1 MDPRTTRKLT
11 EKGQG
16 YFEDEVQRYSIK
28 LARLHRLIDE
38 NILII
43 DQTENQDTLKLTQ
56 ELIKRDFLEYVRIH
70 DVFCEYLNRTNTE
83 DSHMELQ
90 SHMLIYT
97 SIQFKVKEALNSG
110 EKLITEKQP
119 PVLKTENIANSKK
132 TPSRKSRSVKSVHK
146 SSRSHSSST
155 VSDLYVHQKIKAE
168 LARKKL
174 EFVDRESDL
183 MRQRAKVE
191 AEALVQKATIE
202 SQLLRVKAEE
212 DTELAELSVK
222 ILEEE
227 FQESLDNDSEHSD
240 WTTSHTN
247 RYVVNQSLN
256 VEKIGNDNNRLLTP
270 EPEHVAPVRTPY
282 VTTTLPVFPNVS
294 SPPPFLPDN
303 NESITGKLMK
313 AEMSPQVNGHLQ
325 EQFSAENT
333 YVQTTSKDTVNSDSV
348 PDKRLNPSAQ
358 PFEGSCTSN
367 PNALNSHTSPVLNQ
381 AVMDMSN
388 FLTKK
393 SFILE
398 RVKPFV
404 GDSEFYLAWKN
415 TFKEVMKEIDASP
428 SVELD
433 LMIHNLKGQPY
444 EQVKSIKNSNTSDS
458 SLAIKRAWE
467 RLDSYYGSPDRITK
481 ALKNKLND
489 VIEKFDFNNKLDYFR
504 LSDTLNEIS
513 AVKDDPKYCQTL
525 SYFDTAD
532 GVNPVIHKFPRNYQN
547 KWRDKAILFKRNN
560 DVVYPPFSMF
570 CTFVQDM
577 AYVINDPGFDFDNVP
592 QRKTSQRFASQSNSA
607 SQTKSNRQFHRQTVT
622 SNKTSVTEENERIRC
637 AIHNSHHLTSD
648 CNAFRS
654 KSIGEKKD
662 ILRKH
667 GQCFK
672 CCDGKHLSNNCHVYV
687 KCDTC
692 GSRYHCAAMHNNTN
706 RPVQAYGGERS
717 SYDRTS
723 LPHPNTNTDPVSQV
737 NAVCT
742 EVCGNFKGKSCAK
755 IVLISIHHKHSQHPP
770 LSVYAILDEQSNKSL
785 AKPELFEIFDPNT
798 ACESYKLSTCSGSS
812 IVSGRRSH
820 GFVISSLDGQ
830 TTFDLPTLIEC
841 DAIPN
846 NRHEIPTRE
855 VAIYHPHL
863 SKIADLIPPIDDSA
877 NILLLIGRD
886 LLRAHHVLDQIR
898 GTSSQPY
905 AQQLPLG
912 WVIIGEACLDGMH
925 TPSSIDVMKTM
936 ICSQSE
942 ETPVGFF
949 IPCDQ
954 KIHISECVE
963 NNSIFKRTSED
974 NRPSLSVEDRA
985 FLKIMDNGMKKDSS
999 GHWTAPLPFK
1009 EPRPALPTNR
1019 QQAMDRALSL
1029 DRSLQRNPTKMMH
1042 FHEFMKN
1049 LFEAGHVEQAPPLTP
1064 ETECWYLPLF
1074 GVYHPQKK
1082 DKIRGVFDSSAKCD
1096 GLSLNDVLLS
1106 GPDLMNNLYGVL
1118 LRFRRESIA
1127 IMADIE
1133 QMFYC
1138 FMVDA
1143 DHRRYLRFIWHK
1155 DNDFEKPLVDYQMK
1169 VHVFGNSP
1177 SPAVATYGLRKT
1189 ADIAEEKY
1197 GKDMKKFVH
1206 FNFYV
1211 DDALSSH
1218 ATTEEAVSLLQR
1230 TKRALEEH
1238 GHLRLHKIT
1247 SNSKEVLAAFDHQD
1261 LAKDLKNSEF
1271 LADDLPTQRSLG
1283 VCWNLQ
1289 EDFFTFKVN
1298 IGEKP
1303 FTRRGVLSSINSL
1316 FDPLGFVAPV
1326 TIAGKAIL
1334 REAMTSGLDW
1344 DEPLPPDF
1352 IQRWNAW
1359 RSSLSGLEMLCVP
1372 RTYGGVP
1379 ISQAHSTELLVFS
1392 DASTMAIAA
1401 VAYVKLGYGTE
1412 QRLGFIMGK
1421 TKLAPKHGHTI
1432 PRLEL
1437 CAAVLAVELYDLIT
1451 REIDIKFD
1459 NVSFFTDSR
1468 VVIGYIKNESKRFF
1482 TYVANRVDKIRR
1494 LSEPEDWHYIS
1505 TKLNPADEG
1514 TRSVQVKDL
1523 QNSLWLNGPP
1533 VTHELWNNDQEPQ
1546 LCGEE
1551 FDDDSEVKSCK
1562 MEVQPCCNLGSH
1574 RFEKFSTWSKLTQA
1588 ILLIQKVVRWNLL
1601 HKRRNGE
1608 DKNPLTLRAA
1618 ELLIIHVIQHEAFL
1632 DEIIA
1637 LKSGQTVLKTSP
1649 IYDLD
1654 PYLDDTGLLRIGGR
1668 LRRSNLTTQE
1678 KNPIIIPKK
1687 SHVATLLIDHF
1698 HKEVK
1703 HQGRLFTEGAIRSA
1717 GYWIIGCRRQVN
1729 SYLRRCVICKKLRGK
1744 QQQPKMADLAEVRL
1758 QPAPPFSFVGVDVFG
1773 PWGVVT
1779 RNTRGVKAQAKRWAV
1794 IFTCLVIRA
1803 VHIEVLE
1810 EMSSSS
1816 FVNALRRFVALRGE
1830 VRVICSDCGTNF
1842 VGAVKE
1848 LNASVIDVNDNI
1860 LSNFMKKKGIQWKF
1874 NPPHASHMGGSWER
1888 LIGVARKILNSLLLD
1903 AKVTR
1908 LTHEVL
1914 VTLMAEVT
1922 SIINARPLAGIF
1934 YDPQEPY
1941 PLSPATLLTLK
1952 TTHTV
1957 DSFNL
1962 EEFSQKDL
1970 HKNQWRCV
1978 QYLSNCFWKRWKME
1992 YLSSLQQRKKWQKDE
2007 RNLTEG
2013 DLVLLRDNT
2022 LHRNDWPMGI
2032 IEKTHHSDDSRV
2044 RTIEVRVGPERKIY
2058 RRPATEVVLLV
2069 PKEQ

>member
-1 MDPRTTRKLT
+1 
-11 EKGQG
+11 
-16 YFEDEVQRYSIK
+16 
-28 LARLHRLIDE
+28 
-38 NILII
+38 
-43 DQTENQDTLKLTQ
+43 
-56 ELIKRDFLEYVRIH
+56 
-70 DVFCEYLNRTNTE
+70 
-83 DSHMELQ
+83 
-90 SHMLIYT
+90 
-97 SIQFKVKEALNSG
+97 
-110 EKLITEKQP
+110 
-119 PVLKTENIANSKK
+119 
-132 TPSRKSRSVKSVHK
+132 
-146 SSRSHSSST
+146 
-155 VSDLYVHQKIKAE
+155 
-168 LARKKL
+168 
-174 EFVDRESDL
+174 
-183 MRQRAKVE
+183 
-191 AEALVQKATIE
+191 
-202 SQLLRVKAEE
+202 
-212 DTELAELSVK
+212 
-222 ILEEE
+222 
-227 FQESLDNDSEHSD
+227 
-240 WTTSHTN
+240 
-247 RYVVNQSLN
+247 
-256 VEKIGNDNNRLLTP
+256 
-270 EPEHVAPVRTPY
+270 
-282 VTTTLPVFPNVS
+282 
-294 SPPPFLPDN
+294 
-303 NESITGKLMK
+303 
-313 AEMSPQVNGHLQ
+313 
-325 EQFSAENT
+325 
-333 YVQTTSKDTVNSDSV
+333 
-348 PDKRLNPSAQ
+348 
-358 PFEGSCTSN
+358 
-367 PNALNSHTSPVLNQ
+367 
-381 AVMDMSN
+381 
-388 FLTKK
+388 
-393 SFILE
+393 
-398 RVKPFV
+398 
-404 GDSEFYLAWKN
+404 
-415 TFKEVMKEIDASP
+415 
-428 SVELD
+428 
-433 LMIHNLKGQPY
+433 
-444 EQVKSIKNSNTSDS
+444 
-458 SLAIKRAWE
+458 
-467 RLDSYYGSPDRITK
+467 
-481 ALKNKLND
+481 
-489 VIEKFDFNNKLDYFR
+489 
-504 LSDTLNEIS
+504 
-513 AVKDDPKYCQTL
+513 
-525 SYFDTAD
+525 
-532 GVNPVIHKFPRNYQN
+532 
-547 KWRDKAILFKRNN
+547 
-560 DVVYPPFSMF
+560 
-570 CTFVQDM
+570 
-577 AYVINDPGFDFDNVP
+577 
-592 QRKTSQRFASQSNSA
+592 
-607 SQTKSNRQFHRQTVT
+607 
-622 SNKTSVTEENERIRC
+622 
-637 AIHNSHHLTSD
+637 
-648 CNAFRS
+648 
-654 KSIGEKKD
+654 
-662 ILRKH
+662 
-667 GQCFK
+667 
-672 CCDGKHLSNNCHVYV
+672 
-687 KCDTC
+687 
-692 GSRYHCAAMHNNTN
+692 
-706 RPVQAYGGERS
+706 
-717 SYDRTS
+717 
-723 LPHPNTNTDPVSQV
+723 
-737 NAVCT
+737 
-742 EVCGNFKGKSCAK
+742 
-755 IVLISIHHKHSQHPP
+755 
-770 LSVYAILDEQSNKSL
+770 
-785 AKPELFEIFDPNT
+785 
-798 ACESYKLSTCSGSS
+798 
-812 IVSGRRSH
+812 
-820 GFVISSLDGQ
+820 
-830 TTFDLPTLIEC
+830 
-841 DAIPN
+841 
-846 NRHEIPTRE
+846 
-855 VAIYHPHL
+855 
-863 SKIADLIPPIDDSA
+863 
-877 NILLLIGRD
+877 
-886 LLRAHHVLDQIR
+886 
-898 GTSSQPY
+898 
-905 AQQLPLG
+905 
-912 WVIIGEACLDGMH
+912 
-925 TPSSIDVMKTM
+925 
-936 ICSQSE
+936 
-942 ETPVGFF
+942 
-949 IPCDQ
+949 
-954 KIHISECVE
+954 
-963 NNSIFKRTSED
+963 
-974 NRPSLSVEDRA
+974 
-985 FLKIMDNGMKKDSS
+985 
-999 GHWTAPLPFK
+999 
-1009 EPRPALPTNR
+1009 
-1019 QQAMDRALSL
+1019 
-1029 DRSLQRNPTKMMH
+1029 
-1042 FHEFMKN
+1042 
-1049 LFEAGHVEQAPPLTP
+1049 
-1064 ETECWYLPLF
+1064 
-1074 GVYHPQKK
+1074 
-1082 DKIRGVFDSSAKCD
+1082 
-1096 GLSLNDVLLS
+1096 
-1106 GPDLMNNLYGVL
+1106 
-1118 LRFRRESIA
+1118 
-1127 IMADIE
+1127 
-1133 QMFYC
+1133 
-1138 FMVDA
+1138 
-1143 DHRRYLRFIWHK
+1143 
-1155 DNDFEKPLVDYQMK
+1155 MK

-1247 SNSKEVLAAFDHQD
+1247 SNSKEVLDAFDHQD

-1514 TRSVQVKDL
+1514 TNSVQVKDL

-1618 ELLIIHVIQHEAFL
+1618 ELLLIHVIQHESFL

-1779 RNTRGVKAQAKRWAV
+1779 RNTRGVKAQAKRWAF

-1830 VRVICSDCGTNF
+1830 VLVIC
-1842 VGAVKE
+1842 
-1848 LNASVIDVNDNI
+1848 
-1860 LSNFMKKKGIQWKF
+1860 
-1874 NPPHASHMGGSWER
+1874 
-1888 LIGVARKILNSLLLD
+1888 
-1903 AKVTR
+1903 
-1908 LTHEVL
+1908 
-1914 VTLMAEVT
+1914 
-1922 SIINARPLAGIF
+1922 
-1934 YDPQEPY
+1934 
-1941 PLSPATLLTLK
+1941 
-1952 TTHTV
+1952 
-1957 DSFNL
+1957 
-1962 EEFSQKDL
+1962 
-1970 HKNQWRCV
+1970 
-1978 QYLSNCFWKRWKME
+1978 
-1992 YLSSLQQRKKWQKDE
+1992 
-2007 RNLTEG
+2007 
-2013 DLVLLRDNT
+2013 
-2022 LHRNDWPMGI
+2022 
-2032 IEKTHHSDDSRV
+2032 
-2044 RTIEVRVGPERKIY
+2044 
-2058 RRPATEVVLLV
+2058 
-2069 PKEQ
+2069 